1 LANIQ
6 NLNKY
11 HLPKMAIH
19 KNLSASTWSFLKIQ
33 FPKEGN
39 ETKVIGFLLRMEHL
53 LRRKKYWKSQAK
65 VVGSDDGWEC
75 RSHLLKRER
84 YKITRCGCLSHVSF
98 DIHNLDFGRSK

>member
-1 LANIQ
+1 
-6 NLNKY
+6 
-11 HLPKMAIH
+11 MAIH

-33 FPKEGN
+33 SPKEGDM
-39 ETKVIGFLLRMEHL
+39 TKVIGFLLRMQHL

-84 YKITRCGCLSHVSF
+84 YKRSHEVMSQSCLF
-98 DIHNLDFGRSK
+98 